1 MSRCVESREITNK
14 IGGNQNISSFWKI
27 YTKILSV
34 YTQLLS
40 VYTLIRSVYTLN
52 RSVYTLKIH
61 TRNFQNFKERKQRI
75 YAVYE
80 RIYAGSSVY
89 TLLYSVY
96 TQGYLLEI
104 LPLAYKYAL
113 ALLSPRHAFTLSL
126 DLIYCIL
133 SLSRKHSK
141 RHYTFVLVQSID
153 SFANQ

>member
-27 YTKILSV
+27 YTKTLSV
-34 YTQLLS
+34 YTQVLS

-61 TRNFQNFKERKQRI
+61 TRNFQKFMERKQRI

-89 TLLYSVY
+89 TLIYSVY
-96 TQGYLLEI
+96 TQGLFARK
-104 LPLAYKYAL
+104 LPRAYKYTL
-113 ALLSPRHAFTLSL
+113 ALLSPRHHDFTCFLR
-126 DLIYCIL
+126 IL
-133 SLSRKHSK
+133 SLS
-141 RHYTFVLVQSID
+141 L
-153 SFANQ
+153 